1 MSATT
6 TDTVVEMQHGDVI
19 NLSSLPTEL
28 LFELALRSPIRALR
42 CVVRFDARLVACV
55 RLQRWYRRFEAPV
68 DTCLSVGDRVL
79 VRGASAN
86 LPRLQYATVAA
97 QMRER
102 DLWKVQLLNDEYA
115 NVPSSRIHRLQEW
128 GDGPRTGSVALSAA
142 VASASRARGAA
153 THATAAA
160 VLAMHADAS
169 SAQTA
174 LVIAAAT
181 AASTAAAAAAVASS
195 AVAPVATNDMQ
206 HAQEV
211 GELLLAANRMRE
223 AILATQGGAI
233 ALAPVASPPCSED
246 VTPMLV
252 QAATAAAEAAAEAS
266 AAASAAE
273 AAAAASRLAAADAII
288 VTAATAA
295 SAAEHVATAVAA
307 MVGTSSTTVTSR
319 AAEMA
324 VEALAEVGMAGLAL
338 SSVLAS
344 GGDVASTTAAEAL
357 DTAQKAAKVLL
368 GAAVEKEARVPSVPF
383 SRSEVSSLLVG
394 RGSMMLPAT
403 STFEPLLPW
412 ATNVILSSAAAKK
425 LSTHTTYE
433 LPCEDVGEP
442 QLFDMVH
449 RFTLQRRLAL
459 PLNQKLT
466 KLAERKEQL
475 ASECEMRL
483 VHTPP
488 GPGSNAS
495 VVKTNRGGYQ
505 SYHDLFEDGSPKA
518 LLELRELVNV
528 AISEIIALE
537 LDTAGQPSSS
547 DAGGE
552 ARLQPSLGELHAS
565 YAWLNVNRLSDW
577 NTVHQHHVEHWSA
590 VYFVS
595 DGEPN
600 APGFACPESG
610 HMIFRCGPKPLPAQL
625 PGIDTPVSSSGACS
639 HSYMAVA
646 PLPGSMWLFPGSMP
660 HTVMHTVLPP
670 GVNEPEQPRISIGIN
685 FQDARPPPPHTV
697 TRH

>member
-233 ALAPVASPPCSED
+233 ALAPVACPSSISAFQHFSISVACHRAAFQHVLQSGCSFSTAAHPAARPHPLISAVCRCSRHHSLPAPTPC
-246 VTPMLV
+246 
-252 QAATAAAEAAAEAS
+252 QAAYTLGWRVNSCQITAVL
-266 AAASAAE
+266 
-273 AAAAASRLAAADAII
+273 RLAATPQMLKDRR
-288 VTAATAA
+288 VLC
-295 SAAEHVATAVAA
+295 
-307 MVGTSSTTVTSR
+307 TSSLWSGTPAS
-319 AAEMA
+319 
-324 VEALAEVGMAGLAL
+324 LA
-338 SSVLAS
+338 
-344 GGDVASTTAAEAL
+344 
-357 DTAQKAAKVLL
+357 
-368 GAAVEKEARVPSVPF
+368 
-383 SRSEVSSLLVG
+383 
-394 RGSMMLPAT
+394 
-403 STFEPLLPW
+403 
-412 ATNVILSSAAAKK
+412 
-425 LSTHTTYE
+425 
-433 LPCEDVGEP
+433 
-442 QLFDMVH
+442 
-449 RFTLQRRLAL
+449 
-459 PLNQKLT
+459 
-466 KLAERKEQL
+466 
-475 ASECEMRL
+475 
-483 VHTPP
+483 
-488 GPGSNAS
+488 
-495 VVKTNRGGYQ
+495 
-505 SYHDLFEDGSPKA
+505 
-518 LLELRELVNV
+518 
-528 AISEIIALE
+528 
-537 LDTAGQPSSS
+537 
-547 DAGGE
+547 
-552 ARLQPSLGELHAS
+552 
-565 YAWLNVNRLSDW
+565 
-577 NTVHQHHVEHWSA
+577 
-590 VYFVS
+590 
-595 DGEPN
+595 
-600 APGFACPESG
+600 
-610 HMIFRCGPKPLPAQL
+610 
-625 PGIDTPVSSSGACS
+625 
-639 HSYMAVA
+639 
-646 PLPGSMWLFPGSMP
+646 
-660 HTVMHTVLPP
+660 
-670 GVNEPEQPRISIGIN
+670 
-685 FQDARPPPPHTV
+685 
-697 TRH
+697 